1 MDSTTPP
8 TIDKPR
14 PVPGLDAIDHENLG
28 DIVYAK
34 LGAALME
41 GALRPGERLRIRD
54 LAQQMGTSVTP
65 VRDAILRLVQEQV
78 LILRSLRDIRVP
90 SLTLAQ
96 YLEIRD
102 IRIELEGLAAER
114 AAARA
119 TAKDLKLLERLI
131 RQNETAIRRGDTAA
145 AIALN
150 EQFHLAL
157 PAIAG
162 LPTLAG
168 ILKPLWMRMGPLISE
183 LYEAGGRS
191 MIEHHYPV
199 LEAIRAGDGPAA
211 RRGIAQDILKGGEV
225 ILRHKLLEAEEPAH
239 DQ

>member
-8 TIDKPR
+8 TTERPR

-34 LGAALME
+34 LSAALME

-90 SLTLAQ
+90 SLTLPQ

-119 TAKDLKLLERLI
+119 APKDLKLLERLI

-211 RRGIAQDILKGGEV
+211 RRAIAQDILKGGEV
-225 ILRHKLLEAEEPAH
+225 ILQRKLLEAEAPPH